1 MEESVCIV
9 EIPTQPE
16 AVRVL
21 RGVANAAAAAHLMS
35 FDAIED
41 MDLALDEAG
50 SALLEWGARGS
61 LRCAVSTD
69 AAGLRVAMSGQSGA
83 GTAWPPAG
91 WNESLSGIVLQSVA
105 EDVRLEADG
114 ELALITFRV
123 G

>member
-1 MEESVCIV
+1 MKEPVCIV
-9 EIPTQPE
+9 EVPTRPE

-21 RGVANAAAAAHLMS
+21 RGVANAAAAAHRMS

-61 LRCAVSTD
+61 LRCAVSSD
-69 AAGLRVAMSGQSGA
+69 ASGLRVAMSGASGA
-83 GTAWPPAG
+83 GIEWPPAG

-114 ELALITFRV
+114 ERAVITFRV